1 MFAIALGMSPIE
13 KITVAI
19 SASIFII
26 AFTWVSIK
34 GDLRKLANE
43 LIEDNE
49 NNQDILRLIEKIND
63 NQTRIIANTER
74 EVLKILEGD
83 CDTAIGVFAIIKNN
97 KIELTAELFSVDGKS
112 RFFIFNVTRLDD
124 Y

>member
-1 MFAIALGMSPIE
+1 MFAIALGMSPVE

-34 GDLRKLANE
+34 IKGDLRKLANE

-49 NNQDILRLIEKIND
+49 NSQDN
-63 NQTRIIANTER
+63 
-74 EVLKILEGD
+74 
-83 CDTAIGVFAIIKNN
+83 
-97 KIELTAELFSVDGKS
+97 
-112 RFFIFNVTRLDD
+112 
-124 Y
+124 

>member
-1 MFAIALGMSPIE
+1 MFAIALGMSTVE

-49 NNQDILRLIEKIND
+49 NLFYYIFINKYLVFILLLII
-63 NQTRIIANTER
+63 TIVFII
-74 EVLKILEGD
+74 
-83 CDTAIGVFAIIKNN
+83 
-97 KIELTAELFSVDGKS
+97 FS
-112 RFFIFNVTRLDD
+112 
-124 Y
+124 

>member
-1 MFAIALGMSPIE
+1 MQKQILSKTLKKIQYNKKSVFDFEMFAIALGMSPIE

-49 NNQDILRLIEKIND
+49 NNQDN
-63 NQTRIIANTER
+63 
-74 EVLKILEGD
+74 
-83 CDTAIGVFAIIKNN
+83 
-97 KIELTAELFSVDGKS
+97 
-112 RFFIFNVTRLDD
+112 
-124 Y
+124 

>member
-34 GDLRKLANE
+34 GDLRKLAKE

-49 NNQDILRLIEKIND
+49 NNEEIKKIFEPNFYANQD
-63 NQTRIIANTER
+63 NQLYA
-74 EVLKILEGD
+74 
-83 CDTAIGVFAIIKNN
+83 
-97 KIELTAELFSVDGKS
+97 
-112 RFFIFNVTRLDD
+112 
-124 Y
+124 

>member
-1 MFAIALGMSPIE
+1 MRANFYFTSCFISNLSGQINIWFEMFAIALGMSPIE
-13 KITVAI
+13 KITVTV

-49 NNQDILRLIEKIND
+49 NNED
-63 NQTRIIANTER
+63 N
-74 EVLKILEGD
+74 
-83 CDTAIGVFAIIKNN
+83 
-97 KIELTAELFSVDGKS
+97 
-112 RFFIFNVTRLDD
+112 
-124 Y
+124 

>member
-1 MFAIALGMSPIE
+1 MFAIALGMSPVE

-49 NNQDILRLIEKIND
+49 NVIDYIFINKYIVFILLLIFTI
-63 NQTRIIANTER
+63 
-74 EVLKILEGD
+74 V
-83 CDTAIGVFAIIKNN
+83 IIK
-97 KIELTAELFSVDGKS
+97 
-112 RFFIFNVTRLDD
+112 FN
-124 Y
+124 

>member
-1 MFAIALGMSPIE
+1 MQKQILSKTLKKIQYNKKSVFDFEMFAIALGMSPIE

-49 NNQDILRLIEKIND
+49 SNQ
-63 NQTRIIANTER
+63 
-74 EVLKILEGD
+74 
-83 CDTAIGVFAIIKNN
+83 KN
-97 KIELTAELFSVDGKS
+97 
-112 RFFIFNVTRLDD
+112 
-124 Y
+124 